1 MSASNIKVPSQ
12 QILLIKIAWAAVENY
27 GIVESAK
34 LLEEKA
40 KTILP

>member
-1 MSASNIKVPSQ
+1 MSASKIKVQSQ
-12 QILLIKIAWAAVENY
+12 QILLMKIAWANVEKF